1 MKNLFILLV
10 FFGVSF
16 LGNAQFIVTQDTT
29 HRLSNQVTFSYSIAG
44 DLTLIDSL
52 SIHLISTDNGDTLT
66 LFNGVYVVEE
76 DDPSIFEL
84 FDFNEDINTINLQL
98 GTYETSTYR
107 ATIHVHKL
115 DGILEET
122 IFNHFIF
129 TYKLVWDFSNFLS
142 C

>member
-122 IFNHFIF
+122 IFN
-129 TYKLVWDFSNFLS
+129 
-142 C
+142 